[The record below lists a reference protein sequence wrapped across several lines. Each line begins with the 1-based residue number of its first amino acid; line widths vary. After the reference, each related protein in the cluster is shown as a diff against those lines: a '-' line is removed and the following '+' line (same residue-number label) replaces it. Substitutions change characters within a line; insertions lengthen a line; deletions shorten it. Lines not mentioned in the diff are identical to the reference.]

1 MRPKLIVVK
10 TMRRKIRA
18 AAAALITDRRGAT
31 AVEYGLIL
39 ALVVLGMIAGLVYLA
54 DGITALWGML
64 HNRVANAR

>member
-54 DGITALWGML
+54 DGTTALWSML

>member
-1 MRPKLIVVK
+1 MKPKLIVVK

-54 DGITALWGML
+54 HGTTALWGML

>member
-1 MRPKLIVVK
+1 
-10 TMRRKIRA
+10 MRRKIRA

-54 DGITALWGML
+54 DGTTALWSML